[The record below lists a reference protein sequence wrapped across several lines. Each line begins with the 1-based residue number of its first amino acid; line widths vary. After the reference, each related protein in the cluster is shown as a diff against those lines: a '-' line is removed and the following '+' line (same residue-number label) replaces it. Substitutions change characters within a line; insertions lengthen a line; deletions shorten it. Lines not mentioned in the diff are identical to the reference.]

1 MIMLKE
7 MLLGGQTKAVWTE
20 RPFRAGKPLIR
31 GTDVNPNQHYRVQH
45 SKGREGKAYRHLWTR
60 GVLHLHRIKKCATSI
75 IILAFN
81 FLLLHFLIPVLCCIA
96 ACFAMEKEAPTETDL
111 GSYEGKYPKDL
122 FNKTVIVNEQAMG
135 RVAKETDDRI
145 VVFSDSGNLRFDIP
159 KSKITLSG
167 GSVMVGEPLEQY
179 AVDRDAPMP
188 EDRSLRPSAE
198 EIREKAGE
206 IPVASEK
213 YSSAEGPTLPIEER
227 KPSMVEEKVRDAA
240 TEVKTSVGYE
250 LGQASKTV
258 KEKMSDAGEAVV
270 NVDVEGAAR
279 QAAGGIKDLAQ
290 AGVETAKE
298 KMGAAQSNTEAGL
311 SVENMMKFEKESKQ
325 SSTETDLGSYEGKYP
340 KDLFNKTVILNNRPI
355 GRVAKETEEVIVV
368 FSDTDSSIRFDI
380 PKSEISVAG
389 ASVIANEDLLFRYRT
404 QKDAPMPEDR
414 PLRASAQEI
423 QAAASEQLEIEKKST
438 TADSIMEEGRELA
451 TAPRPE
457 TTSVSTPEGYI
468 DTESEISKKMKS
480 ALAELKE
487 MIVAGTKVAKKQ
499 VKQAQETAAEKRAEM
514 DAEAISRMGDLA
526 MRFADSFEDV
536 LSEIRTRTYAEQVQI
551 YTGFIKLIDQQRT
564 LVVARRD
571 FAERLKDSVNVP
583 VVEPGDMETRELKA
597 PSELPEELEGDR
609 SLPERKSTTTTTTRR
624 RKRTGSSKT
633 ARRKA

>member
-1 MIMLKE
+1 
-7 MLLGGQTKAVWTE
+7 
-20 RPFRAGKPLIR
+20 
-31 GTDVNPNQHYRVQH
+31 
-45 SKGREGKAYRHLWTR
+45 
-60 GVLHLHRIKKCATSI
+60 
-75 IILAFN
+75 
-81 FLLLHFLIPVLCCIA
+81 
-96 ACFAMEKEAPTETDL
+96 MEKDASTDTDL
-111 GSYEGKYPKDL
+111 GSYEGRYPKDL
-122 FNKTVIVNEQAMG
+122 FNKTVIVNEQVMG
-135 RVAKETDDRI
+135 RVAKETDDQI

-188 EDRSLRPSAE
+188 EDKSLRPSAE
-198 EIREKAGE
+198 EIRQKAGE

-213 YSSAEGPTLPIEER
+213 YSSAEGPTLPTEER
-227 KPSMVEEKVRDAA
+227 KPSVVEEKVRDAA

-258 KEKMSDAGEAVV
+258 KEKMKDAGGAVKDAGEAVV
-270 NVDVEGAAR
+270 NVDVEGAAKQTASR
-279 QAAGGIKDLAQ
+279 IKDLAQ
-290 AGVETAKE
+290 SGAETAKE
-298 KMGAAQSNTEAGL
+298 KMGAAQSNAEAGL
-311 SVENMMKFEKESKQ
+311 SSENVMKFEKESKQ
-325 SSTETDLGSYEGKYP
+325 SSTETDLGSYEGRYP

-380 PKSEISVAG
+380 PKSEISTAG

-404 QKDAPMPEDR
+404 DKDAPMPEDR
-414 PLRASAQEI
+414 PLRASVQEI

-438 TADSIMEEGRELA
+438 TADSIMEEGGQLA
-451 TAPRPE
+451 TEPRPE
-457 TTSVSTPEGYI
+457 TTSVSRPEGYI
-468 DTESEISKKMKS
+468 DTESEISKKVKS

-487 MIVAGTKVAKKQ
+487 VIVAGTKVAKK
-499 VKQAQETAAEKRAEM
+499 KAKEAQETAAEKQAEM
-514 DAEAISRMGDLA
+514 DSEAISRMGDLA

-571 FAERLKDSVNVP
+571 FAERLKDSVDAP

-597 PSELPEELEGDR
+597 PPELPEELEGNR
-609 SLPERKSTTTTTTRR
+609 NLSERKSTATSTRR

-633 ARRKA
+633 TTTTRRRA

>member
-1 MIMLKE
+1 MKGLS
-7 MLLGGQTKAVWTE
+7 
-20 RPFRAGKPLIR
+20 PPLDWR
-31 GTDVNPNQHYRVQH
+31 SVVSPQQ
-45 SKGREGKAYRHLWTR
+45 
-60 GVLHLHRIKKCATSI
+60 KKCVTSI

-81 FLLLHFLIPVLCCIA
+81 FLLLHFPIPVLCCIA
-96 ACFAMEKEAPTETDL
+96 ACFAMEKDAPTETDL

-122 FNKTVIVNEQAMG
+122 FNKTVIANEQAMG
-135 RVAKETDDRI
+135 RVAKETDDQI

-167 GSVMVGEPLEQY
+167 GSIVIGESLEQY

-188 EDRSLRPSAE
+188 QDRSLRPSAE
-198 EIREKAGE
+198 EIRQKAGD
-206 IPVASEK
+206 IPAASDK
-213 YSSAEGPTLPIEER
+213 HSSAEGPTLPIEER
-227 KPSMVEEKVRDAA
+227 KPSIVEEKVRDAA
-240 TEVKTSVGYE
+240 TEVKSSVGYE
-250 LGQASKTV
+250 LGQASKAV
-258 KEKMSDAGEAVV
+258 KEKMSDAGEAVM

-290 AGVETAKE
+290 TGVETVKE
-298 KMGAAQSNTEAGL
+298 KMGAAQSSTEAGL
-311 SVENMMKFEKESKQ
+311 SVENMTKFEKESKQ

-340 KDLFNKTVILNNRPI
+340 KGFFNKIGVVNNRPI
-355 GRVAKETEEVIVV
+355 GRVAKETDEVIVV

-380 PKSEISVAG
+380 PKSEISAAG

-404 QKDAPMPEDR
+404 HRDAPMPEGR
-414 PLRASAQEI
+414 ALRASVQEI
-423 QAAASEQLEIEKKST
+423 RAAASEQLEIEKKST
-438 TADSIMEEGRELA
+438 TADSIMEEGRQLA
-451 TAPRPE
+451 TVPRPE

-487 MIVAGTKVAKKQ
+487 IIVAGTKVAKKQ

-551 YTGFIKLIDQQRT
+551 YSGFIKLIDQQRT

-571 FAERLKDSVNVP
+571 FAERLKDSVNLP
-583 VVEPGDMETRELKA
+583 VVEPGDMKTREFEA
-597 PSELPEELEGDR
+597 PPELPEELGESGT
-609 SLPERKSTTTTTTRR
+609 LPERKSTATTTTTRR

-633 ARRKA
+633 AR

>member
-1 MIMLKE
+1 
-7 MLLGGQTKAVWTE
+7 
-20 RPFRAGKPLIR
+20 
-31 GTDVNPNQHYRVQH
+31 
-45 SKGREGKAYRHLWTR
+45 
-60 GVLHLHRIKKCATSI
+60 
-75 IILAFN
+75 
-81 FLLLHFLIPVLCCIA
+81 
-96 ACFAMEKEAPTETDL
+96 MEKDEPTDTDL

-135 RVAKETDDRI
+135 RVAKETDDQI

-258 KEKMSDAGEAVV
+258 KEKMKDAGEAVV

-290 AGVETAKE
+290 SGAETAKE

-438 TADSIMEEGRELA
+438 TADSLMEEGRELA
-451 TAPRPE
+451 TVPRPE

-551 YTGFIKLIDQQRT
+551 YTGFIRLIDQQRT

>member
-1 MIMLKE
+1 
-7 MLLGGQTKAVWTE
+7 
-20 RPFRAGKPLIR
+20 
-31 GTDVNPNQHYRVQH
+31 
-45 SKGREGKAYRHLWTR
+45 
-60 GVLHLHRIKKCATSI
+60 
-75 IILAFN
+75 
-81 FLLLHFLIPVLCCIA
+81 
-96 ACFAMEKEAPTETDL
+96 MEKDAPTETDL

-135 RVAKETDDRI
+135 RVAKETDDKI

-167 GSVMVGEPLEQY
+167 GSVMIGEPLEQY

-188 EDRSLRPSAE
+188 EDRSLRPSAG
-198 EIREKAGE
+198 EIRQKAGDV
-206 IPVASEK
+206 PAASEK
-213 YSSAEGPTLPIEER
+213 YSSAEEPTLPIEER

-250 LGQASKTV
+250 LGQASKAV
-258 KEKMSDAGEAVV
+258 KEKMSDAGEAVM
-270 NVDVEGAAR
+270 NVDVEEAAK
-279 QAAGGIKDLAQ
+279 QAASRIKDLAQ
-290 AGVETAKE
+290 TGAETAKE
-298 KMGAAQSNTEAGL
+298 KMGAAQSSTEAGL
-311 SVENMMKFEKESKQ
+311 SVENRMKFEKESKQ

-340 KDLFNKTVILNNRPI
+340 MGFFNKTVVVNNRPI
-355 GRVAKETEEVIVV
+355 GRVAKETDEVIVV

-380 PKSEISVAG
+380 PKSEISTAG

-404 QKDAPMPEDR
+404 HRDAPMPESR
-414 PLRASAQEI
+414 ALRASVQEI

-438 TADSIMEEGRELA
+438 TADSIMEEGRQLA
-451 TAPRPE
+451 TVPRPE
-457 TTSVSTPEGYI
+457 TTSVSRPEGYI

-487 MIVAGTKVAKKQ
+487 MIVAGTKVAKKKA
-499 VKQAQETAAEKRAEM
+499 KQAQETAAEKRAEM
-514 DAEAISRMGDLA
+514 DGEAISRMGDLA

-536 LSEIRTRTYAEQVQI
+536 LSEIRTRTYADQVQI

-583 VVEPGDMETRELKA
+583 VVEPGDMETHELKA
-597 PSELPEELEGDR
+597 PPELPEELGK
-609 SLPERKSTTTTTTRR
+609 SGTLPERKSTTTTTRR

-633 ARRKA
+633 TRRKT